1 MSRRRSNNRRSG
13 RGGFSLVEVLI
24 AVLILALGLLG
35 LGAVFPVIVREQ
47 KIGNDIIIGTM
58 AGNSAR
64 ALLQGIDYGRATL
77 MDPGEFWREVR
88 DGLTGDSPATGNSYR
103 NEGAWMPAFMSEGDR
118 ASGRVTLLTPS
129 DGGLEIPLAQ
139 RLYPID
145 SWSSPPQFVWDIAV
159 QRVID
164 NDGDPDNDDLRVAI
178 FVRRLDPRLR
188 PPPGKSV
195 LSCLTETPPSRVP
208 VAEDMNG
215 APTLDGIG
223 GTGST
228 PRYSQIRTMPVTFDY
243 DATGSATQRRRDR
256 LYVRNSVTSTVEWR
270 LARQPN
276 QKLID
281 NLGNVYT
288 VMESGEEGGRPF
300 LRVSPEVP
308 AFVTE
313 NDQIL
318 EVAFTPQ
325 VAAAIVTWRVTP

>member
-1 MSRRRSNNRRSG
+1 MTRCPANRTHAG

-58 AGNSAR
+58 AGNAAR
-64 ALLQGIDYGRATL
+64 ALLQGMDPGLARN
-77 MDPGEFWREVR
+77 MDPGEFWPEAR
-88 DGLTGDSPATGNSYR
+88 DALTGSSATGNSY
-103 NEGAWMPAFMSEGDR
+103 EEDGAWMPAHMGPADL
-118 ASGRVTLLTPS
+118 ATGLVTLLTPS
-129 DGGLEIPLAQ
+129 NGGLEIPLRQ
-139 RLYPID
+139 RLYPMD
-145 SWSSPPQFVWDIAV
+145 SWSSQPQFVWDIAV
-159 QRVID
+159 QRVVD
-164 NDGDPDNDDLRVAI
+164 NDGNPDNDDLRVAI

-188 PPPGKSV
+188 PPPGMTV
-195 LSCLTETPPSRVP
+195 LSCLVEPNPSRVP
-208 VAEDMNG
+208 VAEDANG
-215 APTLDGIG
+215 VPTLDGIG

-243 DATGSATQRRRDR
+243 DANGSPTQRRRDR
-256 LYVRNSVTSTVEWR
+256 LYVRSSVASTVEWR